1 MCVNGW
7 QYALYGPLVGKAVA
21 SRAWE
26 RGSPDQWLL
35 LLLVLFTLRAFTY
48 QLWSSYSNMLFLTR
62 RRRIVRDGVDFAQID
77 KEWDW
82 YVLTGATHLISQSR
96 TPHFRSCRSPPG

>member
-1 MCVNGW
+1 M
-7 QYALYGPLVGKAVA
+7 A

-26 RGSPDQWLL
+26 RGSADHWLF
-35 LLLVLFTLRAFTY
+35 LLLVLFAVRAFTY

-62 RRRIVRDGVDFAQID
+62 RRRIVREGVDFEQID

-82 YVLTGATHLISQSR
+82 YACTSATLHQ
-96 TPHFRSCRSPPG
+96 